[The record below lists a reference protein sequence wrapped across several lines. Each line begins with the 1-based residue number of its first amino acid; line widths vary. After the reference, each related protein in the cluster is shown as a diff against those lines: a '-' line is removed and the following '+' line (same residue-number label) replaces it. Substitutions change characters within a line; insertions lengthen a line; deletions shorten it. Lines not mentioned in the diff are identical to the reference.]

1 MSAPVP
7 PDPTFPT
14 FPTSLDDRHADL
26 GDRLLASLEALV
38 ERHRGRSSGDDTAD
52 GELIAVEAA
61 HRRLVVRVASPRM
74 RS

>member
-1 MSAPVP
+1 MSALVP

-14 FPTSLDDRHADL
+14 RLDDRHADL

-38 ERHRGRSSGDDTAD
+38 ERHRRRSTGDDTAD
-52 GELIAVEAA
+52 GELVAAEAA
-61 HRRLVVRVASPRM
+61 HRHLVARIASPRM